1 MTSSDCLAL
10 LNQICPDLQAT
21 DAAKLNF
28 IDRANKRLVKDV
40 LWPDCWMT
48 TETIVNQQEY
58 QTLPVLKVHAV
69 YVAGQLA
76 TQTTKAIMEGRQIQL
91 YDQDPNPNQGFI
103 GPVAATGYV
112 QVSGPITTG
121 DTLMTMV
128 GGIPVAYQVQVSDTT
143 LAILATS
150 IQDAI
155 SANPFA
161 GALVTPLA
169 SAMVPGQVGLTASAA
184 GEGGS
189 SITIATSVNGGATE
203 TFVASGATLAGGSNG
218 SGGAPG
224 TVGQWAPHW
233 VLQEPAT
240 YPVTNYWYGSIRP
253 DAQPWGPQPNQPPR
267 YYWNGGRVAIV
278 PNTTQAGATIAVN
291 CVRNPDTITSTG
303 QLMVSPDM
311 FQDAIVW
318 GAMTYA
324 YFSRADA
331 KSMQLCQMAESAYT
345 AAKRDILKW
354 RGTFEG
360 DMPDGP
366 KMLTQ
371 RTRMGMPGSRLRGK
385 RGC

>member
-10 LNQICPDLQAT
+10 MKQICPDLQQLDGT
-21 DAAKLNF
+21 LLNF

-48 TETIVNQQEY
+48 TQTIVNQQEY

-76 TQTTKAIMEGRQIQL
+76 TQTTQAIMEGRQIQL

-103 GPVAATGYV
+103 GPTASTGFV
-112 QVSGPITTG
+112 QASGTITTG
-121 DTLMTMV
+121 DVLTTTI
-128 GGIPVAYQVQVSDTT
+128 GGIPVAYTVQVTDTT
-143 LAILATS
+143 LLILATS
-150 IQDAI
+150 IASAI
-155 SANPFA
+155 AANPFVSP
-161 GALVTPLA
+161 LVTPLA
-169 SAMVPGQVGLTASAA
+169 STTTPGQVGLTAAAA
-184 GEGGS
+184 GEGGN
-189 SITIATSVNGGATE
+189 SITIAASKSGGATE
-203 TFVASGATLAGGSNG
+203 TFVASGSTLVNGSNG

-224 TVGQWAPHW
+224 TAGQWAPHW

-240 YPVTNYWYGSIRP
+240 YPVTNYWYGSLRP

-278 PNTTQAGATIAVN
+278 PNTTQAGATIAVK
-291 CVRNPDTITSTG
+291 CVRQPDTITTTG
-303 QLMVSPDM
+303 QLMTSPDM
-311 FQDAIVW
+311 FQDCIVW
-318 GAMTYA
+318 AAIGMAH
-324 YFSRADA
+324 FGRSDS
-331 KSMQLCQMAESAYT
+331 KSLQMAQMAESSYT
-345 AAKRDILKW
+345 QCKRDIVLW

-371 RTRMGMPGSRLRGK
+371 RTRMGIPGSRLRGK
-385 RGC
+385 R